1 MAAKIRI
8 ITYRLR
14 CQTKDKTEE
23 TLTII
28 YWRYLYMKHRKA
40 SIAALLAAALFA
52 GALSGCG
59 STETSDHN
67 DGEYSKINLSM
78 AVNGTDTQIDS
89 LVARHFA
96 ELVAE
101 RSDGNIVIDVFPN
114 DTLAGGN
121 STKGVEYIAVGGAD
135 LGAYATCV
143 LANLEPKL
151 SVATL
156 PWSFT
161 SYQQAREVID
171 ATGGEY
177 YAELLEAK
185 GITYLGSFHNGF
197 RQLTNSKHPVTEPA
211 DLKDLKIRVPGS
223 AVYMGVFNALGA
235 SPTAMSWSEV
245 FTAIQQGTID
255 GQENG
260 CSVTKSARMDEIQK
274 YMTIW
279 NYSYENDL
287 FVANTRVWENL
298 EENTRQLLSECAL
311 EACEW
316 GRDRLEAE
324 EDALIQGF
332 QEAGMQVEILTEEQ
346 LQAFKDAVADVS
358 AELKAEYGAEACAA
372 FGIE

>member
-1 MAAKIRI
+1 
-8 ITYRLR
+8 
-14 CQTKDKTEE
+14 
-23 TLTII
+23 
-28 YWRYLYMKHRKA
+28 MKHRKA
-40 SIAALLAAALFA
+40 TIAALLGAALLAA
-52 GALSGCG
+52 GLSGCG
-59 STETSDHN
+59 STETSDQN
-67 DGEYSKINLSM
+67 DGEYQKINLSM

-89 LVARHFA
+89 LVAHHFA
-96 ELVAE
+96 DLVAE

-121 STKGVEYIAVGGAD
+121 STKGVEYIAVGGSD

-161 SYQQAREVID
+161 SYQQAREIID
-171 ATGGEY
+171 TTGGEY
-177 YAELLEAK
+177 YAKMLAAK

-197 RQLTNSKHPVTEPA
+197 RQLTNSKHPVTKPE

-223 AVYMGVFNALGA
+223 AVYMGVFRALGA
-235 SPTAMSWSEV
+235 SPTSMSWSEV
-245 FTAIQQGTID
+245 FTSIQQGTID

-260 CSVTKSARMDEIQK
+260 CSVTKSAKMDEIQK

-287 FVANTRVWENL
+287 FVANTQVWESL
-298 EENTRQLLSECAL
+298 EESTRQLLQECAT
-311 EACEW
+311 ESCEW

-324 EDALIQGF
+324 EDELIQGF
-332 QEAGMQVEILTEEQ
+332 RDSGMQVDVLTEEQ

-358 AELKAEYGAEACAA
+358 AELKAEYGEEACAA
-372 FGIE
+372 FGIN

>member
-1 MAAKIRI
+1 
-8 ITYRLR
+8 
-14 CQTKDKTEE
+14 
-23 TLTII
+23 
-28 YWRYLYMKHRKA
+28 MKHRKA
-40 SIAALLAAALFA
+40 TIAALLGAALLAA
-52 GALSGCG
+52 GLSGCG
-59 STETSDHN
+59 STETSDPN
-67 DGEYSKINLSM
+67 DGEYQKINLSM

-89 LVARHFA
+89 LVAHHFA
-96 ELVAE
+96 DLVAE

-121 STKGVEYIAVGGAD
+121 STKGVEYIAVGGSD

-161 SYQQAREVID
+161 SYQQAREIID
-171 ATGGEY
+171 TTGGEY
-177 YAELLEAK
+177 YAKMLAAK

-197 RQLTNSKHPVTEPA
+197 RQLTNSKHPVTKPE

-223 AVYMGVFNALGA
+223 AVYMGVFRALGA
-235 SPTAMSWSEV
+235 SPTSMSWSEV
-245 FTAIQQGTID
+245 FTSIQQGTID

-260 CSVTKSARMDEIQK
+260 CSVTKSAKMDEIQK

-287 FVANTRVWENL
+287 FVANTQVWESL
-298 EENTRQLLSECAL
+298 EESTRQLLQECAT
-311 EACEW
+311 ESCEW

-324 EDALIQGF
+324 EDELIQGF
-332 QEAGMQVEILTEEQ
+332 RDSGMQVDVLTEEQ

-358 AELKAEYGAEACAA
+358 AELKAEYGEEACAA
-372 FGIE
+372 FGIN

>member
-1 MAAKIRI
+1 MKQGKTI
-8 ITYRLR
+8 IT
-14 CQTKDKTEE
+14 
-23 TLTII
+23 
-28 YWRYLYMKHRKA
+28 
-40 SIAALLAAALFA
+40 ALLAAAMIAATLT
-52 GALSGCG
+52 GCG
-59 STETSDHN
+59 STDTTER
-67 DGEYSKINLSM
+67 GEDEYQKINLSM

-89 LVARHFA
+89 LVAHHFA
-96 ELVAE
+96 DLVAE
-101 RSDGNIVIDVFPN
+101 RSNGNIVIDVFSN

-121 STKGVEYIAVGGAD
+121 STKGVEYIAVGGSD

-143 LANLEPKL
+143 LANLEPKM

-171 ATGGEY
+171 STGGAY
-177 YAELLEAK
+177 YSELLAAK

-197 RQLTNSKHPVTEPA
+197 RQLTNSKHPVTTPE
-211 DLKDLKIRVPGS
+211 DMKGLKIRVPGS
-223 AVYMGVFNALGA
+223 AVYMSVFKALGA

-260 CSVTKSARMDEIQK
+260 CSVTKSAKMDEIQQ

-287 FVANTRVWENL
+287 FVANSKVWNNL
-298 EENTRQLLSECAL
+298 EEKTQQLLQECAT
-311 EACEW
+311 ESCEW

-324 EDALIQGF
+324 EDELIKGF
-332 QEAGMQVEILTEEQ
+332 QNEGMQVEILTEDQ
-346 LQAFKDAVADVS
+346 LQAFKDAVADVT
-358 AELKAEYGAEACAA
+358 AELKQSYGEEACAA
-372 FGIE
+372 FGIN